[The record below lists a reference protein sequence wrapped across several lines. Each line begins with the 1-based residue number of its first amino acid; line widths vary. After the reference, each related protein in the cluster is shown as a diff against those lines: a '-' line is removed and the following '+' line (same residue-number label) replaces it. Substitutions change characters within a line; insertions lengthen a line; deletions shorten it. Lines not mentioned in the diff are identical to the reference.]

1 MEVRHHL
8 PPGPVTVFLALGSN
22 LGDRKAN
29 LEKALQLLGERLALE
44 RLSSLYE
51 SEPMGLKGQP
61 LFLNAVCSVKTD
73 VGPFQLLSLLK
84 GVEVALGRAP
94 SFPDAPRLI
103 DVDILFYGN
112 LVIETDR
119 LVIPHPR
126 LEERAFVLI
135 PLAEIAPDLI
145 HPGSGRSIKD
155 LLTSIKG
162 REGVRKIGKLRVE
175 DNP

>member
-29 LEKALQLLGERLALE
+29 LEKALQLLGERLSLE
-44 RLSSLYE
+44 RVSSLYE
-51 SEPMGLKGQP
+51 TEPVGFEEQP
-61 LFLNAVCSVKTD
+61 LFLNAVCRVKTE

-94 SFPDAPRLI
+94 SFANAPRLI

-112 LVIETDR
+112 LAIETDR

-135 PLAEIAPDLI
+135 PLAEIAPGLI
-145 HPGSGRSIKD
+145 HPVSGESIGD
-155 LLTSIKG
+155 LAVRVEG
-162 REGVRKIGKLRVE
+162 REGVRKIGELRVN
-175 DNP
+175 DV